1 MGELYVDPA
10 DRVKSTSSH
19 RWYRELNRY
28 HWFVL
33 MVAALGWMF
42 DCLDQQLFTLSRGPA
57 MKELLGSSAHNLDKF
72 GGYATAIFLLG
83 WASGGLMFGVLGD
96 RIGRAKTMLLCILMY
111 SFCTG
116 LNAFSHGFGDFAA
129 FRFLTGLGVGG
140 EFAVGVS
147 LVAEVM
153 PERARPHALGFL
165 QALSAVGNISAAFIG
180 IGLSQ
185 SHEWLGQWHIFG
197 ITLTPWRAMFLVGA
211 LPAFLALLIFRR
223 LKEPERWQRV
233 AHSGAVEKQLGSYRR
248 LFGDPRWRRRAL
260 GGMVL
265 AASGVVGLWGIG
277 FFSPELNRSVF
288 RPYYENAA
296 RAAGGAATDRQ
307 FVAGVISVPRRLAE
321 YREKIHA
328 GDLLSPEPGGIGSR
342 EIYTAALAL
351 YDSGRAVSV
360 NSVLDLLD
368 PQWTELDREAA
379 PAGLRRKAD
388 YLQLPAESTAEFDA
402 AAASITARSAGIAS
416 SLTSWAAIALVMQNI
431 AGFVGVYLYSHVSER
446 IGRRPTF
453 AICFLGALV
462 STAIAFSCLS
472 ATTIMVAGK
481 PIFID
486 VFWLIPLMGFWQL
499 SLFGGYAVYFPE
511 LFPTYLRS
519 TGTSFCYNVGRFVAA
534 VGPYTFGT
542 LTAAFAYTGEV
553 AKVRWAGVS
562 MCSIFLLGILIL
574 PLLPETKGQPLPE

>member
-10 DRVKSTSSH
+10 DRANSTSSH

-42 DCLDQQLFTLSRGPA
+42 DCLDQQLFTLSRQPA
-57 MKELLGSSAHNLDKF
+57 MKELLGSSGRNLGEY

-111 SFCTG
+111 SLCTG
-116 LNAFSHGFGDFAA
+116 LSAFSHGFWDFAF
-129 FRFLTGLGVGG
+129 FRFITGLGVGG

-153 PERARPHALGFL
+153 PDRARPHALGFL
-165 QALSAVGNISAAFIG
+165 QALSAVGNISAAGIG

-185 SHEWLGQWHIFG
+185 AHDWLGQLHLFG
-197 ITLTPWRAMFLVGA
+197 IPLTPWRAMFLVGA
-211 LPAFLALLIFRR
+211 LPAFLALAIFRR
-223 LKEPERWQRV
+223 LKEPERWQKV
-233 AHSGAVEKQLGSYRR
+233 AHDGAVEKQLGSYRK

-260 GGMVL
+260 AGMVL

-288 RPYYENAA
+288 RPFYEQQA
-296 RAAGGAATDRQ
+296 RADGQVKHDRA
-307 FVAGVISVPRRLAE
+307 FVAGVIAQPEQLAE
-321 YREKIHA
+321 FGKQIQS
-328 GDLLSPEPGGIGSR
+328 GDLLAEQPDDSDPGD
-342 EIYTAALAL
+342 IYGAALDLQSAGKTVTAAAVLSAL
-351 YDSGRAVSV
+351 DQP
-360 NSVLDLLD
+360 D
-368 PQWTELDREAA
+368 PQRRRAAQTVAERTRRDAYLQAPPVDLPEL
-379 PAGLRRKAD
+379 KAD
-388 YLQLPAESTAEFDA
+388 A
-402 AAASITARSAGIAS
+402 AVIIQRSGQIAS
-416 SLTSWAAIALVMQNI
+416 SLTSWAAIALILQN
-431 AGFVGVYLYSHVSER
+431 AGGFVGVYLFSHVAQR

-462 STAIAFSCLS
+462 STAVVFSCLS
-472 ATTIMVAGK
+472 ATTITIAGR
-481 PIFID
+481 PLFVD
-486 VFWLIPLMGFWQL
+486 VFWLIPTMGFWQL

-534 VGPYTFGT
+534 MGPYIFGQ
-542 LTAAFAYTGEV
+542 LTVVFGHTAYP
-553 AKVRWAGVS
+553 VRWAGVS

-574 PLLPETKGQPLPE
+574 PLLPETKGLPLPE